1 MRISTAILSF
11 ALSIGGMPAVAQPV
25 PQGITDAELRPGWRL
40 ANGNRMVALHLKLQP
55 GWKTYWR
62 APGEAGIPP
71 RFDWSGSRNLRAV
84 AFHWPVPQVFD
95 LNGMEVIGYRDEL
108 VLPIE
113 IAPVDPDQPV
123 TVKTSVELGV
133 CETICMPMVLDLAAQ
148 TTNTPAPDPVIE
160 AALANQP
167 RPVDGAARCRAE
179 PIRDGLRLTTE
190 ITAPSVGPREVTVVE
205 LDQAQPVWIS
215 AAETARAGDVLRATV
230 DMVPANAR
238 PFALDRSALR
248 VTVIGENG
256 KAIEIRGCAS

>member
-1 MRISTAILSF
+1 MKIVAGILSVALGIGAQAAF
-11 ALSIGGMPAVAQPV
+11 AQSA
-25 PQGITDAELRPGWRL
+25 PQGIAGAELRPGWRL
-40 ANGNRMVALHLKLQP
+40 PNGNRMVALHLKLQP

-71 RFDWSGSRNLRAV
+71 RFDWSGSQNLRAV
-84 AFHWPVPQVFD
+84 AFHWPVPQVFE
-95 LNGMEVIGYRDEL
+95 LNGMDVIGYRDEL

-113 IAPVDPDQPV
+113 IAPVDPDRPV
-123 TVKTSVELGV
+123 AVQTSVELGI
-133 CETICMPMVLDLAAQ
+133 CETICMPMVLDLSVRAADAA
-148 TTNTPAPDPVIE
+148 APDPVIVT
-160 AALANQP
+160 ALENQP
-167 RPVDGAARCRAE
+167 RAIQGAARCSAE

-190 ITAPSVGPREVTVVE
+190 IPAPSIGRHEVAVVE

-215 AAETARAGDVLRATV
+215 AAETTRKGDVLRATV

-256 KAIEIRGCAS
+256 VAVEVRGCAS